1 MNGIIWSQL
10 QQMMAQERAIIDE
23 AYAGDII
30 GIFDPGIFSIGDTV
44 CDATEKDLKF
54 EGIPTFAPERFA
66 MVEQIDSMKRKQ
78 FAKGMNQIAQEGAI
92 QMFFEPDSGLERVTV
107 GVVGELQ
114 FEVLEARMKSEY
126 NVEFIRRPLAWQ
138 YIRRIAN
145 EVDPKTLDLYET
157 HLVEDVRGNKYL
169 LFKSEWFIQR
179 TLEHNEGKLELVEFG
194 S

>member
-1 MNGIIWSQL
+1 MNKSTKNQKIRKIAETAIMLALATILSELAVVKLPFGGSVTFFSQVPMIVISYRYGIKWG
-10 QQMMAQERAIIDE
+10 A
-23 AYAGDII
+23 
-30 GIFDPGIFSIGDTV
+30 FSGLV
-44 CDATEKDLKF
+44 
-54 EGIPTFAPERFA
+54 
-66 MVEQIDSMKRKQ
+66 M
-78 FAKGMNQIAQEGAI
+78 GAI

>member
-1 MNGIIWSQL
+1 
-10 QQMMAQERAIIDE
+10 
-23 AYAGDII
+23 
-30 GIFDPGIFSIGDTV
+30 
-44 CDATEKDLKF
+44 
-54 EGIPTFAPERFA
+54 
-66 MVEQIDSMKRKQ
+66 
-78 FAKGMNQIAQEGAI
+78 
-92 QMFFEPDSGLERVTV
+92 
-107 GVVGELQ
+107 
-114 FEVLEARMKSEY
+114 MKSEY